1 MASDP
6 RFDPYGNEGAQ
17 PKPPRSKWT
26 TCLIGCLVMSG
37 LALVICIAIG
47 VLVANKWR
55 GFAADIS
62 DRVIR
67 ETVEESDLPPQEKA
81 EVIAEVD
88 RVNDGFRDG
97 QVSVEQV
104 GMIVQNVMESPLMP
118 SIVASAI
125 AIRYFDQSGLNA
137 EEKAQG
143 KITLQRFAR
152 GMIDEKI
159 PQQGIDAVMTHVAT
173 RQADGEWR
181 LRPKVSDADLKAA
194 LAEAKA
200 QADTAGIP
208 EQPEEV
214 DPSDEIKKII
224 DEAMQAKE

>member
-6 RFDPYGNEGAQ
+6 RFDPYGNEGVE
-17 PKPPRSKWT
+17 PKQPRSKWT
-26 TCLIGCLVMSG
+26 TCLIGCLVVSG
-37 LALVICIAIG
+37 VVLVICIAIG
-47 VLVANKWR
+47 IWVANNFR
-55 GFAADIS
+55 GWAADIS

-125 AIRYFDQSGLNA
+125 AMRYFDESGLNA

-173 RQADGEWR
+173 RQSDGEWR

-194 LAEAKA
+194 LAEAKT
-200 QADTAGIP
+200 QADTAEIP

-224 DEAMQAKE
+224 DEAMQGQE